1 MTMNP
6 PLLAHTTH
14 LMLPPIDRIHHINFV
29 QDDVIHMLSW
39 DDGLLEMIVPDDD
52 YEILGATS
60 DFSIPAPFSLIP
72 DRVSLQLTPS
82 TPSYVRYRD
91 MFASFILWPENVDV

>member
-1 MTMNP
+1 MTTNL
-6 PLLAHTTH
+6 LLAHNTH
-14 LMLPPIDRIHHINFV
+14 SVPLPTSGIHYMDFV

-39 DDGLLEMIVPDDD
+39 DDGLLEMFVPDDD

-72 DRVSLQLTPS
+72 YRVSLQLTP
-82 TPSYVRYRD
+82 TPSYVRHRD